1 MANNN
6 QTLASPAGA
15 RQSGRAADAT
25 GIMPTAVSA
34 PKRGDAGRAGAARA
48 KQTPPSPVSA
58 DGDED
63 MRNPSPTLILTKL
76 DVENYD
82 RLLEQERTGRRRAGK
97 PLPARRLWPWLI
109 VLAVLAV
116 GAGILGA
123 LTSS

>member
-1 MANNN
+1 MANDNL
-6 QTLASPAGA
+6 TLASAAGA
-15 RQSGRAADAT
+15 RQSGRAADAAR
-25 GIMPTAVSA
+25 IMPPAVSA
-34 PKRGDAGRAGAARA
+34 PKRRDADRAARA
-48 KQTPPSPVSA
+48 KQTPPPPVSE
-58 DGDED
+58 DGDDD

-76 DVENYD
+76 NVENYD

>member
-1 MANNN
+1 MANDNLN
-6 QTLASPAGA
+6 LARAAGA
-15 RQSGRAADAT
+15 RQSGRTADGTRA
-25 GIMPTAVSA
+25 MPPGVSA
-34 PKRGDAGRAGAARA
+34 PKRRDAGRAGAARA
-48 KQTPPSPVSA
+48 MQTPPPAVSE
-58 DGDED
+58 DGDDD

-76 DVENYD
+76 NVENYD
-82 RLLEQERTGRRRAGK
+82 RLLEQERPGRRRAGK